1 MKTRTDRIELALQAG
16 LQVLHLEVLNE
27 SHNHSGPA
35 DAQSHFKVVLVSPE
49 FEGQSRIQRHRVIN
63 ALVQSEFDAGMHALA
78 IHPYTES
85 EWRARFG
92 EAPMSPSCAG
102 AAK

>member
-35 DAQSHFKVVLVSPE
+35 DAQSHFKVVLVSPSLRDSRVSSATASSTRLCKANSTRACMLWP
-49 FEGQSRIQRHRVIN
+49 FTPIQNQSGGP
-63 ALVQSEFDAGMHALA
+63 ALVK
-78 IHPYTES
+78 
-85 EWRARFG
+85 RR
-92 EAPMSPSCAG
+92 
-102 AAK
+102 